1 MNQKKDYRAVYALLG
16 LFCLAV
22 VVVLGACLLNRRSMP
37 LVGKALTADEQ
48 LEVISRNSP
57 LTQYVYLTANAAF
70 PRERPI
76 DTITIHHMAGDPEL
90 ENLGAEFATADR
102 RASANYGIDKNGRIG
117 LFVEEANRAWT
128 SSNVENDS
136 RAVTIE
142 VANDVNGGD
151 WHVSDESYQALI
163 DLCVDICRRNGIQTL
178 YYTGDAKGN
187 LTMHKMFSGDTECPG
202 PYLESRM
209 VDIADA
215 VNSRLND
222 NNESVE
228 REVFS

>member
-1 MNQKKDYRAVYALLG
+1 MKWKQYRGVYVLLG
-16 LFCLAV
+16 LFCLAGI
-22 VVVLGACLLNRRSMP
+22 VVLAACLLNRRSMP
-37 LVGKALTADEQ
+37 LVGRELTQDEQ
-48 LEVISRNSP
+48 LEVIARNSP

-70 PRERPI
+70 PRERSI
-76 DTITIHHMAGDPEL
+76 DTITIHHMAADLSL
-90 ENLGAEFATADR
+90 EDLGADFARADR
-102 RASANYGIDKNGRIG
+102 RASANYGIDRNGGVG

-142 VANDVNGGD
+142 VANDELGGS

-187 LTMHKMFSGDTECPG
+187 LTIHKMFTDTECPG
-202 PYLESRM
+202 PYLESKM
-209 VDIADA
+209 PAIADA
-215 VNSRLND
+215 VNSRLKD
-222 NNESVE
+222 KS
-228 REVFS
+228 

>member
-1 MNQKKDYRAVYALLG
+1 MNQKNKDYRSVYALLG
-16 LFCLAV
+16 LFCLAA
-22 VVVLGACLLNRRSMP
+22 VVVLAACLLNRRSMP
-37 LVGKALTADEQ
+37 LVGKVLTVDEQ
-48 LEVISRNSP
+48 LEVIARNSP

-142 VANDVNGGD
+142 VANDVSGGD

-163 DLCVDICRRNGIQTL
+163 DLCVDICQRNGIKEL
-178 YYTGDAKGN
+178 NYTGNTSGN
-187 LTMHKMFSGDTECPG
+187 LTTHKMFDEETECPG
-202 PYLESRM
+202 PYLESKLL
-209 VDIADA
+209 DIANA
-215 VNSRLND
+215 VNNRLN
-222 NNESVE
+222 NNNK
-228 REVFS
+228 